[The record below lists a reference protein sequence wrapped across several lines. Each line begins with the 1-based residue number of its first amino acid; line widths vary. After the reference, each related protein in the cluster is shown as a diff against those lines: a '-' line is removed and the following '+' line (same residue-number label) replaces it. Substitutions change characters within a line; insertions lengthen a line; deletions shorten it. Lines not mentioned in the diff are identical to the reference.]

1 MEPVAMN
8 EWLSGE
14 WIWNSILLLGF
25 VALIFC
31 ANEVAGFL
39 KWRRRISNR
48 LLKNSFV
55 IDTALGPVEFADFG
69 KGPVLLM
76 LHGTP
81 GGYDQVQSLVE
92 ATGFID
98 CGIRFI
104 IPSRPGYLRT
114 PIESGATPAQQAA
127 LFDAL
132 LAKLNVDTAFVLGV
146 SGGGPSA
153 LQFATLFPNRCAGL
167 ILEEAVTHQIVERPI
182 RWPAI
187 LVDYLIY
194 FYREQPIAALKS
206 QGIVDPVALNLARS
220 AGESI
225 SLFSRRKVG
234 QVNDLTHFAKL
245 PPTDIKAITCKTL
258 ILHGTLDKEVPISHA
273 ELAHEQ
279 IANSK
284 FVRIEGAD
292 HSMPARNYKQL
303 NSLIRE
309 FVLNN

>member
-1 MEPVAMN
+1 MN

-31 ANEVAGFL
+31 ANEAAGFL
-39 KWRRRISNR
+39 KWRRSIANR
-48 LLKNSFV
+48 LLKNSSV

-81 GGYDQVQSLVE
+81 GGYDQALSLVE
-92 ATGFID
+92 ATEFID

-114 PIESGATPAQQAA
+114 PIESGATPAQQAE

-153 LQFATLFPNRCAGL
+153 LQFAGLFPNRCAGL

-182 RWPAI
+182 RWPPI

-194 FYREQPIAALKS
+194 FFRNQPISALKS
-206 QGIVDPVALNLARS
+206 HGIVDPVILNLARS
-220 AGESI
+220 AGESV
-225 SLFSRRKVG
+225 SLFSHRKVG

-245 PPTDIKAITCKTL
+245 PPTDFKAITCKTL
-258 ILHGTLDKEVPISHA
+258 ILHGTLDKEVPILHA

-292 HSMPARNYKQL
+292 HSMPARNYMQL

-309 FVLNN
+309 FVLDN